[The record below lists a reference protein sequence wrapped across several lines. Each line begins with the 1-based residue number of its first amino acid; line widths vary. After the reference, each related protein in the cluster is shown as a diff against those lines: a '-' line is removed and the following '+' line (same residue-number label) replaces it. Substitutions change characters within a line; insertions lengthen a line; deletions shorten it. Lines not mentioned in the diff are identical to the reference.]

1 MSQKDGRLILI
12 KHGTVTFVGQQQGS
26 ITLTRD
32 AIEKTTKSSNRLK
45 EFFPGEA
52 GGNVTVSGLVA
63 LNDAVDFGDIFS
75 KWKNSDILTVEF
87 YATDNLDKI
96 SSQGYLVSFS
106 HTSGKNEAQ
115 NYSIN
120 IRLTGQINLINN

>member
-12 KHGTVTFVGQQQGS
+12 MHGTVTFVGQQSGS

-32 AIEKTTKSSNRLK
+32 AIEKTTKTSNRHK
-45 EFFPGEA
+45 EFLPGEA
-52 GGNVTVSGLVA
+52 GGNVSVTGLVA
-63 LNDAVDFGDIFS
+63 LNDTADFGDIFS

-87 YATDNLDKI
+87 YATDNTDKI
-96 SSQGYLVSFS
+96 RAQGYLVSFS

-115 NYSIN
+115 NYSLN
-120 IRLTGQINLINN
+120 IRLTGQIDLINN

>member
-12 KHGTVTFVGQQQGS
+12 KHGTVTFVGQQSGS

-32 AIEKTTKSSNRLK
+32 AIEKTTKSSNRFK
-45 EFFPGEA
+45 EFLPGEA
-52 GGNVTVSGLVA
+52 GGNVSVTGLVA
-63 LNDAVDFGDIFS
+63 LNDTLDFGDIFS
-75 KWKNSDILTVEF
+75 KWKNSDVLTVEF
-87 YATDNLDKI
+87 FASDTNDKI
-96 SSQGYLVSFS
+96 SAQGHITSFS

-120 IRLTGQINLINN
+120 IRLTGQIDLINN

>member
-12 KHGTVTFVGQQQGS
+12 KHGTVTFVGQQSGS

-32 AIEKTTKSSNRLK
+32 VIEKTTKSSNRLK

-52 GGNVTVSGLVA
+52 GGNVSVTGLVA
-63 LNDAVDFGDIFS
+63 INDTDFGDIFS
-75 KWKNSDILTVEF
+75 KWKNSDILNVEF
-87 YATDNLDKI
+87 FATDNLDKI
-96 SSQGYLVSFS
+96 TAQGYLVSFS

-115 NYSIN
+115 NYSLN
-120 IRLTGQINLINN
+120 IRLTGQIDLINN

>member
-12 KHGTVTFVGQQQGS
+12 KHGTVTFVGQQSGS

-32 AIEKTTKSSNRLK
+32 VIEKTTKSSNRLK

-52 GGNVTVSGLVA
+52 GGNVSVTGLVA
-63 LNDAVDFGDIFS
+63 INDTDFGVIFS
-75 KWKNSDILTVEF
+75 KWKNSDILNVEF
-87 YATDNLDKI
+87 FATDNLDKI
-96 SSQGYLVSFS
+96 TAQGYLVSFS

-115 NYSIN
+115 NYSLN
-120 IRLTGQINLINN
+120 IRLTGQIDLINN